1 MDRLS
6 ELESA
11 RAQTLGMTGALS
23 QGQLDFAPRTG
34 VWSIGEILDHLV
46 LAEALY
52 RGEIARLIE
61 LARAGRRPYLRRT
74 FDEINVAPMY
84 VPTIVLSLFST
95 PIAIM
100 SRTMPDSVRRLL
112 TEFPLVPTRNPDLAT
127 PRRHRPAAAL
137 QSDLRQS
144 LADTRALLATNRDLQ
159 FDRMISEHP
168 LTGATSV
175 PQMLGFLALH
185 ERRHQGQIDRV
196 RRQRSFPAG

>member
-1 MDRLS
+1 MDRMS

-84 VPTIVLSLFST
+84 VPTMVLSLFST

>member
-61 LARAGRRPYLRRT
+61 LARVGRRPYLRRT

-84 VPTIVLSLFST
+84 VPTMVLSLFST

>member
-84 VPTIVLSLFST
+84 VPTMLLSLFST

>member
-23 QGQLDFAPRTG
+23 QAQLDYAPRTG
-34 VWSIGEILDHLV
+34 AWSIGEILDHLV

-84 VPTIVLSLFST
+84 VPTVVLSLFST

-112 TEFPLVPTRNPDLAT
+112 TEFPLVPTRNPDRAT

-137 QSDLRQS
+137 RSDLRQS
-144 LADTRALLATNRDLQ
+144 LADTRALLATNRDLD

-168 LTGATSV
+168 LTGATNV

-185 ERRHQGQIDRV
+185 ERRHQGQMDRV
-196 RRQRSFPAG
+196 SRQRSFPAG

>member
-84 VPTIVLSLFST
+84 VPTMVLSLFST